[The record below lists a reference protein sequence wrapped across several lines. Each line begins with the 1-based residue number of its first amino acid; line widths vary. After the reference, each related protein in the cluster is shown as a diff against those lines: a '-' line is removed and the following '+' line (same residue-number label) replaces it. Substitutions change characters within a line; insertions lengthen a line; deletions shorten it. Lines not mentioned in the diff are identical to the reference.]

1 MEDRVAILSS
11 LPLGRPSSLGDFLFF
26 CIPPSFPRDFLA
38 LWEGGCGN
46 SVKAAA
52 RVRHPP
58 LALTLL
64 FPRSLPLSLSR
75 YLGVVLRPPPTPPFS
90 PSVPT
95 VLPWPARAV
104 SRVQRTPRFA
114 LRSSRAFLL
123 IPAILTRSYNLV
135 IRLQDRF
142 DCESESNN
150 RYTRNNSM
158 YQLCYRSI
166 RLYRLVECCDLDK
179 LFRERKFRGIAVFLP
194 HGNLDASNIC
204 DI

>member
-1 MEDRVAILSS
+1 MRKQRQGGGARPTSS
-11 LPLGRPSSLGDFLFF
+11 PRAHAPVSSQ
-26 CIPPSFPRDFLA
+26 PPSF
-38 LWEGGCGN
+38 
-46 SVKAAA
+46 
-52 RVRHPP
+52 
-58 LALTLL
+58 
-64 FPRSLPLSLSR
+64 SLPLSWGGIASPTDTPFFT
-75 YLGVVLRPPPTPPFS
+75 LRPNGPAVARSCRQSS
-90 PSVPT
+90 PEDS
-95 VLPWPARAV
+95 AI
-104 SRVQRTPRFA
+104 RTSI
-114 LRSSRAFLL
+114 SSRAFLL
-123 IPAILTRSYNLV
+123 TAILTRSYDLV

-166 RLYRLVECCDLDK
+166 RLYRLAECCDLDK